1 MSMFKDTANL
11 ANFTIRIANELQGIQ
26 HLRAGWEI
34 WKKDNTFEKYHTMAM
49 KERNESPWGNDGKYL
64 TWVLVR
70 RDDMDG
76 QIYAGCET
84 YLRKGFVK
92 HKDSNK
98 VEDTFIYTIAS
109 VVTPKPYL
117 RNGYATRLLSLLH
130 HQLSNLPPPPYSFG
144 SLPEVSATTIP
155 KAIGSMLWSDVGSTF
170 YSKCTSSSDRPG
182 WVVEK
187 PLVTELIWKILP
199 PQSTKLDDGWEWL
212 YLDDLPSIGAKLSN
226 AAKLDLSKRDTS
238 QKTLFQHDP
247 ASEGTLSFIPTKGMW
262 QRPLI
267 EDPEPVGLRFI
278 PSDSQEQETII
289 IFSMRMINIGDRLLI
304 TYIHNLSPP
313 QLPTVLKAMDILGH
327 KAGQT
332 EGWIW
337 GLSASRPNLVKTW
350 QGLEDRQ
357 VKTGQRQ
364 EIDGHLLGV
373 AWYGPLEENG
383 ELIDGQMWTWA

>member
-1 MSMFKDTANL
+1 MSAPAGYLSDEMIWTDKYMQDARHTCGKAL
-11 ANFTIRIANELQGIQ
+11 SSTRTQIKWKIPSFTQLLLLSHQN
-26 HLRAGWEI
+26 H
-34 WKKDNTFEKYHTMAM
+34 TFA
-49 KERNESPWGNDGKYL
+49 
-64 TWVLVR
+64 
-70 RDDMDG
+70 
-76 QIYAGCET
+76 
-84 YLRKGFVK
+84 
-92 HKDSNK
+92 
-98 VEDTFIYTIAS
+98 
-109 VVTPKPYL
+109 